1 MRRRGEQKGASH
13 EQDLSYDSSN
23 QTCTGQIRQGLE
35 AAGYSVWREPD
46 FPTARDASY
55 PYLIENAI
63 LGSAAVVVLWSQS
76 AASSAWVK
84 RHLLIARRFAKPLVV
99 VRLDATEL
107 PPALLCES
115 LAGEES
121 CEKIVPRLLEHLPVP
136 DQRDEL
142 LALGEQAAHP
152 HIRERKA
159 AIEQA
164 AQMLQRGEHR
174 EEVLTILEYLAR
186 NDLIH
191 SVQEKARGV
200 LHAATQQQPST
211 SPASTRPDARHC
223 FAVRCKNGHVTTFD
237 RREVCSQ
244 RTEVLRALQRKEI
257 MRGLDELVLTCPQC
271 GVKMAVEVDC
281 EGYA

>member
-1 MRRRGEQKGASH
+1 MSIIF
-13 EQDLSYDSSN
+13 LSYESAD
-23 QTCTGQIRQGLE
+23 QDCAGKLRRGLE
-35 AAGYSVWREPD
+35 AAGYTVWHEPN
-46 FPTARDASY
+46 FPTVRDSSY

-63 LGSAAVVVLWSQS
+63 LGSAAVIVLWSQH

-84 RHLLIARRFAKPLVV
+84 RHLLIAQRFSKPLVV

-107 PPALLCES
+107 PSMLLSED

-121 CEKIVPRLLEHLPVP
+121 CDKIVPRLLERLPAP

-159 AIEQA
+159 AIERA

-174 EEVLTILEYLAR
+174 EEALTILEYLAR

-200 LHAATQQQPST
+200 LQAVTPQPPASP
-211 SPASTRPDARHC
+211 PASTQPADARHC
-223 FAVRCKNGHVTTFD
+223 FGVRCKNGHVTTFD
-237 RREVCSQ
+237 RRQVCSQ
-244 RTEVLRALQRKEI
+244 HSEVMRALQRKEI

-281 EGYA
+281 EGYG